1 VENRCYFVR
10 VPGKGVLYFA
20 PQNPD
25 TTACVHAQGAAAD
38 VSPRTPCPVGGVPEN
53 CQRDPLGRLWCS
65 PVGGQLRQ
73 EDLKEAYEARYL
85 PH

>member
-1 VENRCYFVR
+1 VEKRCYFVR

-38 VSPRTPCPVGGVPEN
+38 VSPDAVPGRGAPEI
-53 CQRDPLGRLWCS
+53 CQRHPLGRLWCS

>member
-25 TTACVHAQGAAAD
+25 TTACVHARGAAAD
-38 VSPRTPCPVGGVPEN
+38 VSPDAVPGRGAPEN
-53 CQRDPLGRLWCS
+53 CQRDPLLGRLWCS
-65 PVGGQLRQ
+65 PVDGQLRQ

>member
-1 VENRCYFVR
+1 MENRCYFVR

-38 VSPRTPCPVGGVPEN
+38 VSPRTPCPVGG
-53 CQRDPLGRLWCS
+53 
-65 PVGGQLRQ
+65 
-73 EDLKEAYEARYL
+73 ARE
-85 PH
+85 PPA

>member
-25 TTACVHAQGAAAD
+25 TNACVHAQGAAAD
-38 VSPRTPCPVGGVPEN
+38 VSPDAVPGRGRPRTASVT
-53 CQRDPLGRLWCS
+53 L
-65 PVGGQLRQ
+65 
-73 EDLKEAYEARYL
+73 
-85 PH
+85 